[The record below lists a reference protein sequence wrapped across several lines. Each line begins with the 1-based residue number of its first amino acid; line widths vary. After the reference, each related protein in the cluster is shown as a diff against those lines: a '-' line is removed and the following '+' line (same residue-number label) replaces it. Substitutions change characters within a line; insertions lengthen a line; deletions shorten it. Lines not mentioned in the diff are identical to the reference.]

1 MIAPFFAADLC
12 LRYLTRKLFE
22 KRIIKSEKIFSQ
34 TRTDCRKSLIFIYF
48 NYDFGRS
55 ENIFIV
61 PTTPDNV
68 TKLLVE
74 LTDGNTQVLE
84 LLLPIVYNELR
95 SLANNYLRR
104 ERDDHTLQPTAL
116 VHEAYIKLVDQK
128 NVQWQNRAHFFGVA
142 ANIMR
147 RILVDHARKHNADKR
162 GGEFS
167 KEQLEEALVV
177 VSDEKSFE
185 LLALDDA
192 LEQLAKV
199 DPQKSRIVELRYF
212 GGLSVEET
220 AEVMGISEITVK
232 RHWKMAKAWLYG
244 QISRQ

>member
-1 MIAPFFAADLC
+1 
-12 LRYLTRKLFE
+12 
-22 KRIIKSEKIFSQ
+22 
-34 TRTDCRKSLIFIYF
+34 
-48 NYDFGRS
+48 
-55 ENIFIV
+55 V
-61 PTTPDNV
+61 PTTPNNV
-68 TKLLVE
+68 TQLLVE
-74 LTDGNTQVLE
+74 LTDGNTRVLE

-104 ERDDHTLQPTAL
+104 ERADHTLQPTAL
-116 VHEAYIKLVDQK
+116 VHEAYMKLVDQK

-162 GGEFS
+162 GGEFA

-177 VSDEKSFE
+177 VSEDKSFE

-192 LEQLAKV
+192 LEELAKV

-220 AEVMGISEITVK
+220 AEVMGVSEITVK

>member
-1 MIAPFFAADLC
+1 
-12 LRYLTRKLFE
+12 
-22 KRIIKSEKIFSQ
+22 
-34 TRTDCRKSLIFIYF
+34 
-48 NYDFGRS
+48 
-55 ENIFIV
+55 V

-68 TKLLVE
+68 TQLLVE

-84 LLLPIVYNELR
+84 LLLPVVYKELR

-104 ERDDHTLQPTAL
+104 ERADHTLQPTAL

-244 QISRQ
+244 QISRN

>member
-1 MIAPFFAADLC
+1 
-12 LRYLTRKLFE
+12 
-22 KRIIKSEKIFSQ
+22 
-34 TRTDCRKSLIFIYF
+34 
-48 NYDFGRS
+48 
-55 ENIFIV
+55 V
-61 PTTPDNV
+61 PTTPNNV
-68 TKLLVE
+68 TQLLVE
-74 LTDGNTQVLE
+74 LTEGKTQVLE
-84 LLLPIVYNELR
+84 LLLPVVYKELR
-95 SLANNYLRR
+95 NLANNYLRR
-104 ERDDHTLQPTAL
+104 ERADHTLQPTAL
-116 VHEAYIKLVDQK
+116 VHEAYLKLVDQK

-147 RILVDHARKHNADKR
+147 RILVDHARKHKADKR

-177 VSDEKSFE
+177 VSDEKSVE

-192 LEQLAKV
+192 LETLAKV

-244 QISRQ
+244 QISRN